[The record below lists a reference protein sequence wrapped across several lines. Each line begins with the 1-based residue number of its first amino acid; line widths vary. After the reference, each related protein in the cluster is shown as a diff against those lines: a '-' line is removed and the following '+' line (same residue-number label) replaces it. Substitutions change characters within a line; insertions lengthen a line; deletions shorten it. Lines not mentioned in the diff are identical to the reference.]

1 MENGSPFP
9 ALARMLFAS
18 DERARPAPSSF
29 DGEKNAVSVEDASRK
44 RKEQIDQLVRDH
56 HDFVWRTVRRFGVG
70 DTDIDDVVQE
80 VFLMVARHVT
90 DIVRE
95 RAFLFRA
102 CQFAAARVK
111 RTALRRREVDGDELL
126 PTQID
131 ANANPEESA
140 EASEARRRL
149 QTILDAMPDEL
160 RNVFVLFELERM
172 TMAEIAEITRTP
184 PGTVAS
190 RLRRAREQF
199 LAAVNTNASG
209 GGHE

>member
-9 ALARMLFAS
+9 TLARVLFTS
-18 DERARPAPSSF
+18 DQRARPAPSS
-29 DGEKNAVSVEDASRK
+29 DGEDAVSEGDTSRT

-56 HDFVWRTVRRFGVG
+56 HDFVWRTARRFGVG
-70 DTDIDDVVQE
+70 DADIDDVVQE
-80 VFLMVARHVT
+80 VFLMVTRHVT

-102 CQFAAARVK
+102 CQFAAARVR
-111 RTALRRREVDGDELL
+111 RTALRRREVDGDELI
-126 PTQID
+126 PAQID

-140 EASEARRRL
+140 EASQARRRL

-160 RNVFVLFELERM
+160 RHVFILFELERM
-172 TMAEIAEITRTP
+172 TMAEIAEITGWP

-199 LAAVNTNASG
+199 LAAVNANPSG